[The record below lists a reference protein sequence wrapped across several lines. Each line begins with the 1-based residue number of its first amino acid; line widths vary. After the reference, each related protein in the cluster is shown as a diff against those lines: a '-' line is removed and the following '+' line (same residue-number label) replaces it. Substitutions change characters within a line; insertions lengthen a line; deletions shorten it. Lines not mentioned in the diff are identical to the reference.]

1 MSTIANRVK
10 KGAELLDTAQP
21 NWYEQIELSQLDLS
35 SCRKCILGQMFGDF
49 SDGAEVLFKD
59 ELSSSIDKCGF
70 DIDRELLL
78 DRKSTRLNSSH
89 VAISYAV
96 FCLKKQTEKSSMI
109 YINAMLNTV

>member
-35 SCRKCILGQMFGDF
+35 SCKKCILGQMFGDF

-78 DRKSTRLNSSH
+78 
-89 VAISYAV
+89 
-96 FCLKKQTEKSSMI
+96 E
-109 YINAMLNTV
+109 NTPEEVWELLCTYWRHEVVSRRAKED